1 MEIPKDVLRASSAP
15 QMDQSSSV
23 SPVAWKQKLL
33 QAQDYARRGLY
44 GSAERVLMELA
55 GTDEYK
61 TAVLDLKAKM
71 LAQRGRYAEAEKCW
85 LEAVSLDPGNLS
97 FRKSLNA
104 LVESRQNLL
113 IRLAK
118 SKVSAVLVIVLLLA
132 VIFNLTVFRDQSNY
146 DNLFSRLESF
156 QEAVPGAEQKDR
168 GPAIESE
175 EKYWELYNQRE
186 KEFLET
192 ESKYADR
199 IDSLLARVKELESAR
214 EVIKANPEE

>member
-15 QMDQSSSV
+15 QMDQKSSV

-33 QAQDYARRGLY
+33 QTQDYARRGLFD
-44 GSAERVLMELA
+44 SAERLLMELA
-55 GTDEYK
+55 GVDEYK